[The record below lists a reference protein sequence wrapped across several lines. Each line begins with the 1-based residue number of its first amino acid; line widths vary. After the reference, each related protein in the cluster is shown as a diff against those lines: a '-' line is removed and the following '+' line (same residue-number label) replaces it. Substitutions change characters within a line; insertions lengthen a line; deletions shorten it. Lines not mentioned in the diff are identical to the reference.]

1 MQVVHFANENAEL
14 EGSGNVLV
22 IINGS
27 TGQNGR
33 NEDLRKYGI
42 VKMCDFF
49 FYHFQSFLK

>member
-33 NEDLRKYGI
+33 NEDNWKYGI

-49 FYHFQSFLK
+49 FFYHV